1 MVARY
6 GRSGGVNDEVSAV
19 DKLSGEKAQEDMVTF
34 FWTVTINIPL
44 WFQNFWSELTY
55 YAQFQCHIFF

>member
-34 FWTVTINIPL
+34 FLDSYNKYTTMVSKLLVRINILCSIPMP
-44 WFQNFWSELTY
+44 
-55 YAQFQCHIFF
+55 HFF